1 VERVIADHFAPIP
14 CPLPEVRKYQRHV
27 AMTVLEPVVPARV
40 QPCYEGM
47 DDCGAYAQTLP
58 RHREPLEG
66 GLWLD
71 IAGAA

>member
-1 VERVIADHFAPIP
+1 MNAARYAPIP

-27 AMTVLEPVVPARV
+27 AMTLLEPVEPARA

-47 DDCGAYAQTLP
+47 DDCAAYAQTLP

-66 GLWLD
+66 MLVVDCPEVSHG
-71 IAGAA
+71 